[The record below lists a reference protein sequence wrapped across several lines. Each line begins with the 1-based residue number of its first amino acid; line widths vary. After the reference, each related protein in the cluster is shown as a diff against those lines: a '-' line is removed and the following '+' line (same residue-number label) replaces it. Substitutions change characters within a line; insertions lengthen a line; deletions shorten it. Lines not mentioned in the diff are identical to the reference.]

1 MKIKALTTAFGIAL
15 TLALAGC
22 NADDTYYGSTG
33 DQDGTGAGTSFYDGG
48 SITTTDDGELIYSD
62 TSGNGF
68 SSGG

>member
-1 MKIKALTTAFGIAL
+1 MKIKAMTTAFGIVL
-15 TLALAGC
+15 MLALAGC
-22 NADDTYYGSTG
+22 NADETDYESTG
-33 DQDGTGAGTSFYDGG
+33 DQGGTGAGTSFYDGG